1 MSSTGED
8 VLMQKLRGTRWV
20 VCMEPRARLVHKG
33 GVDNSKHPPAFL
45 HRKRV
50 CGEMYY
56 LRRYMKLPAWQR
68 GLVKLLRVGEYLYF
82 DLTESPDYLASLPE
96 FSREYIWG

>member
-1 MSSTGED
+1 
-8 VLMQKLRGTRWV
+8 MQKLRGTRWV

-33 GVDNSKHPPAFL
+33 GVD

-82 DLTESPDYLASLPE
+82 ALTESPDYLASLAE

>member
-1 MSSTGED
+1 MR
-8 VLMQKLRGTRWV
+8 KLRGTRWV

-50 CGEMYY
+50 CGERYY
-56 LRRYMKLPAWQR
+56 LRCYMKLSAWQR
-68 GLVKLLRVGEYLYF
+68 GEVKLLRVGECLYF
-82 DLTESPDYLASLPE
+82 APTKSLDYSTSLPE